1 MGRMSYRPYPDR
13 ERARRQLDRHP
24 RPAVPLTELQRQMA
38 TSARMVLEHTHRQM
52 RPFGDAMRLWV
63 AAAAQ
68 AHAQNAPIT
77 KGLAS
82 MLKERAAV

>member
-1 MGRMSYRPYPDR
+1 MSYRPYPDR
-13 ERARRQLDRHP
+13 ERALSQLDRHQ
-24 RPAVPLTELQRQMA
+24 RPAVPLPEWRRKMA
-38 TSARMVLEHTHRQM
+38 TSARMALEHADRQM
-52 RPFGDAMRLWV
+52 RPFGDAMRQWA

-82 MLKERAAV
+82 MLKERATA